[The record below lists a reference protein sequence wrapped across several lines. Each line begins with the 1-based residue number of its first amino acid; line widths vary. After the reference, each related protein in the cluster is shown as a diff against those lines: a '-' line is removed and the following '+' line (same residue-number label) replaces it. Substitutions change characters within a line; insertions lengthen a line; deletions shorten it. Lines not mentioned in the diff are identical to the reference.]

1 MAQTETTTTTQEW
14 KRHWPLVLA
23 GVSGM
28 SLGSLST
35 SSFGVMMVPLT
46 EALGWSRSLVSV
58 GPLTLTVTVIVVGTL
73 MGLAVDRFGSR
84 IVALISAVL
93 LCGAI
98 AMMSQLSPSPL
109 LWIMIW
115 VVVGVGSAAMPTVSV
130 SPVSKGFFAGRGL
143 ALAVVLSGSGLSAFL
158 VPNVANWLVEHH
170 GWRFAY
176 LGLAG
181 LWAIVVIP
189 VFLLFLRDPNGAPA
203 APTEAGE
210 AAAKREL
217 TGLTP
222 AEGFRSA
229 SFYKLFAA
237 NLITVVA
244 SVGLI
249 LNMVPVLRSTGID
262 PGTAAWIYGFS
273 GIATIVGRVLAG
285 WLMDRISASKVVG
298 FGVIALTILP
308 IALLLAPGSVA
319 LAMVAVIGAGMM
331 GGTTMP
337 ANAYLAGKHF
347 GPRNFG
353 TFYSTIN
360 VGSSI
365 GVGLGP
371 LIANRVF
378 DVTQSYELVMWG
390 AIPALVVAGLLYL
403 SLGKYPEFDQAA
415 TGDK

>member
-1 MAQTETTTTTQEW
+1 MAQTDATTTTQEW

-28 SLGSLST
+28 SLSSLST

-46 EALGWSRSLVSV
+46 EALGWSRSLVSL

-73 MGLAVDRFGSR
+73 MGYAVDRFGSR
-84 IVALISAVL
+84 IVALVSAFL

-98 AMMSQLSPSPL
+98 AMMSQLTPSPMQ
-109 LWIMIW
+109 WIAIW
-115 VVVGVGSAAMPTVSV
+115 VVIGVGSAAMPTVSV
-130 SPVSKGFFAGRGL
+130 SPVSKCFFAGRGL

-158 VPNVANWLVEHH
+158 VPNVANWLVEHQ
-170 GWRFAY
+170 GWRYAY

-181 LWAIVVIP
+181 LWALVVIP
-189 VFLLFLRDPNGAPA
+189 IFLLFLRDPDVTPA
-203 APTEAGE
+203 TATAESE
-210 AAAKREL
+210 AAAATAL

-222 AEGFRSA
+222 AEGFRSL
-229 SFYKLFAA
+229 SFYKLFGA

-249 LNMVPVLRSTGID
+249 LNMVPVLRSTGIA

-273 GIATIVGRVLAG
+273 GIATIVGRVLSG
-285 WLMDRISASKVVG
+285 WLMDRVSASKVVG
-298 FGVIALTILP
+298 FGVILLTVLP
-308 IALLLAPGSVA
+308 VSLLLVPGSVT
-319 LAMVAVIGAGMM
+319 LAFVAVIGAGMM
-331 GGTTMP
+331 GGATTP

-365 GVGLGP
+365 GVGVGP

-378 DVTQSYELVMWG
+378 DVTKSYELVMWG

-403 SLGKYPEFDQAA
+403 SLGKYPEFGQAA
-415 TGDK
+415 SGER